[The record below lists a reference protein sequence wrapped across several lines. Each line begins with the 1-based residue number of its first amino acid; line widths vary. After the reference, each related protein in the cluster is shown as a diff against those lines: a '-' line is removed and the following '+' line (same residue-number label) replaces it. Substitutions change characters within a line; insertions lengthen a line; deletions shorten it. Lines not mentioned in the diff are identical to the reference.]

1 MGLSLGPEKEDMSAT
16 WKFGLSMLVLL
27 MWAAA
32 AQAAP
37 ESGEVSPTPDVTVR
51 AVPGNSPVAY
61 ASTTKGPFYYHN
73 EYELKA
79 RKLARGVANVV
90 LCPAEVPN
98 QMFVEAYKSSVVT
111 GAFVG
116 FFKGIAKGGK
126 RLAIGTWE
134 IVTFYN
140 PGSNHYQPFIEPEV
154 VFMEYIH

>member
-1 MGLSLGPEKEDMSAT
+1 MSAT
-16 WKFGLSMLVLL
+16 WKFGLIMLVLL
-27 MWAAA
+27 AWGAA
-32 AQAAP
+32 AQAQAGPDAAASPAP
-37 ESGEVSPTPDVTVR
+37 EVAIK
-51 AVPGNSPVAY
+51 AVPNQPMAY
-61 ASTTKGPFYYHN
+61 VSSTKGPYYYHN

-90 LCPAEVPN
+90 FCPAEIPN
-98 QMFVEAYKSSVVT
+98 QMFVEAYKSSTVT

-154 VFMEYIH
+154 VFMEYVH